1 MAGGI
6 YVTEEIINQF
16 KELIGEERVLLLNGD
31 AKH

>member
-16 KELIGEERVLLLNGD
+16 KDLIGEERVTIEE
-31 AKH
+31 K

>member
-16 KELIGEERVLLLNGD
+16 KDLIGEERV
-31 AKH
+31 AIEEK

>member
-16 KELIGEERVLLLNGD
+16 KDLIGENRV
-31 AKH
+31 KIEEI